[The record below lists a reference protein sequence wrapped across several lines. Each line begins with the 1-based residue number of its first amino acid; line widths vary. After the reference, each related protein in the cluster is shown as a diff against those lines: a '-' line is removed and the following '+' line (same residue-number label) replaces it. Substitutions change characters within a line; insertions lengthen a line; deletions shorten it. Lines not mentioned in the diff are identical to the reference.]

1 MRSQYIRISDALHNL
16 VPLVQFGR
24 RGGRGDG
31 GWGVPMGGV
40 LLLVELQAKAC
51 NFAGGSTPP

>member
-1 MRSQYIRISDALHNL
+1 MHCTIWCRLCNLGGGGGDA
-16 VPLVQFGR
+16 
-24 RGGRGDG
+24 
-31 GWGVPMGGV
+31 GVPTRGV